1 MDEKTLVKIC
11 KVILKKKDKKK
22 KAKKK
27 TAVKRIPFEDPVTRG
42 AFPISG
48 RAGFGTYGQPFG
60 YAPPAGGTTIVAR
73 DQPLEVIKKP
83 PVKLVG
89 ELEPEEERKF
99 REGVKDITKQEQA
112 FKLLNEA
119 RNKQMEDIR
128 LAEQERLQQ
137 EQPFRQPRVLS
148 PDEFEVETLSSNSG
162 GGKKREEFEPFLED
176 PDTGI
181 FYTPVYGDMEQDDR
195 AVELVE
201 LPKVFQRPTEAD
213 RVRRQEAI
221 EEEEMLRNINLV
233 RPEQPTEILKPQLD
247 FSLIIEKAREIKER
261 SQMGDEDVVIP
272 PRDVRD
278 IPSRLREVAER
289 SRMRKE
295 DVNVNP
301 TILEE
306 IEPESIVGNR
316 PRTNAFDVTGLGN
329 SVTTL
334 EEIPED
340 LKSLF

>member
-1 MDEKTLVKIC
+1 M
-11 KVILKKKDKKK
+11 
-22 KAKKK
+22 
-27 TAVKRIPFEDPVTRG
+27 
-42 AFPISG
+42 
-48 RAGFGTYGQPFG
+48 
-60 YAPPAGGTTIVAR
+60 
-73 DQPLEVIKKP
+73 
-83 PVKLVG
+83 
-89 ELEPEEERKF
+89 
-99 REGVKDITKQEQA
+99 
-112 FKLLNEA
+112 LL
-119 RNKQMEDIR
+119 
-128 LAEQERLQQ
+128 
-137 EQPFRQPRVLS
+137 
-148 PDEFEVETLSSNSG
+148 
-162 GGKKREEFEPFLED
+162 
-176 PDTGI
+176 
-181 FYTPVYGDMEQDDR
+181 Y
-195 AVELVE
+195 
-201 LPKVFQRPTEAD
+201 PTEE
-213 RVRRQEAI
+213 QI
-221 EEEEMLRNINLV
+221 E
-233 RPEQPTEILKPQLD
+233 
-247 FSLIIEKAREIKER
+247 EIKER